1 MENAKVEEVKQ
12 ILLKENPSFRELV
25 QQHQNYEKRLSE
37 LAGLT
42 YPSDEEILEEAAL
55 KRKKLAIK
63 DEMYTII
70 NEYSNSH

>member
-25 QQHQNYEKRLSE
+25 QQHQKYEKRLSE